1 MNFEAGMK
9 THCGTIPVRNLKR
22 CWRRMGRRDDFLGKR
37 ELCKVYDF
45 AMRPREG
52 AARLG
57 PPGRGGKPAGIFR
70 CDPLFRRG
78 TETSGLIPDPRMA
91 VFFNDGETSS

>member
-9 THCGTIPVRNLKR
+9 THYGTIPVRNLKR
-22 CWRRMGRRDDFLGKR
+22 RWRRMGHRDDFLGKR

-57 PPGRGGKPAGIFR
+57 PPSRGGKPAGIFR
-70 CDPLFRRG
+70 G
-78 TETSGLIPDPRMA
+78 MVETSGLIPRMA
-91 VFFNDGETSS
+91 VFFDNGEISS